1 MGEFRIISGRQ
12 CVIVMMASGI
22 AVSIVATLVDFGRH
36 VFAILYGTLTGIS
49 YYMLLNFQYQKGL
62 RTSIQQ
68 AAMNINNGLI
78 SRVCVVV
85 AFVLF
90 GEYGLNIHIIAVL
103 AGLFITLRIVIIW
116 QVISIACDNDQ
127 IENMGKE
134 SDLWKE

>member
-12 CVIVMMASGI
+12 CVIVMTASGI
-22 AVSIVATLVDFGRH
+22 VISIAAALVGFGRH
-36 VFAILYGTLTGIS
+36 VFAILYGTLSGIC

-78 SRVCVVV
+78 SRVCVVA

-90 GEYGLNIHIIAVL
+90 GEYCLDIHIIAVL
-103 AGLFITLRIVIIW
+103 AGLFISLRMVIIW
-116 QVISIACDNDQ
+116 QVISIACDNDH
-127 IENMGKE
+127 IKTE
-134 SDLWKE
+134 